1 MFSFQDAENLMRTTR
16 FFHVP
21 ALAAFMER
29 RRMSNN
35 NNEGEE
41 KKEKVGADAD
51 AVAKVESGEKSLEI
65 TRF

>member
-1 MFSFQDAENLMRTTR
+1 MRTTR

-29 RRMSNN
+29 RRMSDN

-41 KKEKVGADAD
+41 KKEKVDAD